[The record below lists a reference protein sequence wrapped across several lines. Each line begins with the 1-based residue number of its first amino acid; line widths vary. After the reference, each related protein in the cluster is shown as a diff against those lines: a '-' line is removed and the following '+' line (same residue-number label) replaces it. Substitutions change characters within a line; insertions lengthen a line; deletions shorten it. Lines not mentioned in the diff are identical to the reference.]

1 MKLRTSIT
9 ALVVAASLG
18 ASALGALA
26 PAAGAATT
34 DTQATTANRPTK
46 DQACQRA
53 QDAWAKLVAANQRA
67 VDKYHQLRDKQQQ
80 LLDNGHA
87 QAAQRLDVRLDAA
100 RRRHERVVTRAVAIA
115 QHVRDFCNAEPT
127 ALADL

>member
-1 MKLRTSIT
+1 MNPRSSIT

-18 ASALGALA
+18 AGALALA
-26 PAAGAATT
+26 PAAGAATM
-34 DTQATTANRPTK
+34 DTGARK
-46 DQACQRA
+46 EQACQRA
-53 QDAWAKLVAANQRA
+53 QSVWDKLVAANQKA
-67 VDKYHQLRDKQQQ
+67 VDEYRHLRDKQQQ
-80 LLDNGHA
+80 LLDNGHEV
-87 QAAQRLDVRLDAA
+87 AAHRLDVRLDRA